1 MEDIPIETHPFV
13 PWLPGDARL
22 LMLGT
27 FPPASRRWCIKWY
40 YPNFQN
46 DMWRIFG
53 ICFFNDKQH
62 FIVPEEKRFDLDK
75 IKIFLKE
82 KRVAIYDTAV
92 RVRRMTGTASDKD
105 LEIVE
110 KADLDGMLRSLPEVR
125 GVLAAG
131 QLATSIFT
139 EHYGIKAAKKM
150 KMGTYVEFLF
160 ENRVLRLYR
169 MPSSSRAYPMSTE
182 KKAEYYKKMFDDLL

>member
-1 MEDIPIETHPFV
+1 MEDIPIETHPFA

-27 FPPASRRWCIKWY
+27 FPPAPRRWCIEWY

-160 ENRVLRLYR
+160 ENRVLKLYR